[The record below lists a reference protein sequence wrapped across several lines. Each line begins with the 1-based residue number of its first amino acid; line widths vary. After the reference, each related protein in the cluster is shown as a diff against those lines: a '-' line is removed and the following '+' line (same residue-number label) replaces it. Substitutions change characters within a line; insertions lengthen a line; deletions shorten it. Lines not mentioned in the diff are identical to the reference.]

1 MAGPSVAVPN
11 LVDPKSYVDRD
22 MFEVWRTLRAQD
34 PVHWHAAT
42 SEGPGFWV
50 LSKYEDIVR
59 VLKDDAN
66 FTSEKGNIL
75 ETMLKGGDMGAGS
88 MLAVSDGSYHTSLRK
103 VLLEAFSPRAV
114 AKVARHVRRIAKD
127 LVVEAAEKGEC
138 DFARDI
144 ASAIPLE
151 TICDLLDIPQGDR
164 QEVAKLT
171 KSALASD
178 YEHPDA
184 HADVAARS
192 AIVVYFQNLVAER
205 RRSPGADPISLMATA
220 EVEGRRLQDLDIV
233 LNCYSLIMGGDE
245 TSRLSMIGAVR
256 AFVQNPGQWKTL
268 KSRDV
273 SVDVAGE
280 EVLRWTTPAM
290 HFGRVATADVGLR
303 DDRVI
308 KAGDLVTLWLISG
321 NRDEAVFQ
329 DPDRF
334 DIARTP
340 NRHLALGYGRHFC
353 LGASLGRIEIRAMLD
368 ALRVFVGEIRQTGP
382 ERWIYSNFL
391 TGMSSLPVALERDPS
406 PAVSWEE

>member
-1 MAGPSVAVPN
+1 MARSSVVVPN
-11 LVDPKSYVDRD
+11 LVDPKSHLDHD
-22 MFEVWRTLRAQD
+22 MHEVWQALRAQD
-34 PVHWHAAT
+34 PVHWHEAT

-50 LSKYEDIVR
+50 VSRYDDIAR
-59 VLKDDAN
+59 VLRDDGN

-75 ETMLKGGDMGAGS
+75 ATLLKGGDMSAGS
-88 MLAVSDGSYHTSLRK
+88 MLAVSDGDYHSSLRK

-114 AKVARHVRRIAKD
+114 AGVERHVRGIARQ
-127 LVVEAAEKGEC
+127 LIVEATEKGEC

-151 TICDLLDIPQGDR
+151 TICDLLKVPQGDR
-164 QEVAKLT
+164 QDVAKLT

-178 YEHPDA
+178 YENPEA
-184 HADVAARS
+184 NADMAARS

-205 RRSPGADPISLMATA
+205 RKAPGSDPISLMATA
-220 EVEGRRLQDLDIV
+220 EVNGRRLKDIDIV

-256 AFVQNPGQWKTL
+256 AFIQNPDQWRAL
-268 KSRDV
+268 KSGAA

-290 HFGRVATADVGLR
+290 HFGRTATADVALR
-303 DDRVI
+303 DRTI
-308 KAGDLVTLWLISG
+308 RAGELVTLWLISG

-329 DPDRF
+329 DPGRF
-334 DIARTP
+334 DITRTP
-340 NRHLALGYGRHFC
+340 NRHLALGHGRHFC
-353 LGASLGRIEIRAMLD
+353 LGAQLGRIEIRAMLD
-368 ALRVFVGEIRQTGP
+368 ALRAFVADIQQAGP

-391 TGMSSLPVALERDPS
+391 TGMSSLPVVLERDPA
-406 PAVSWEE
+406 PAVGWED